1 MTPEAPWPGVLDFP
15 QDQFAALMAFVEAER
30 ERHPHEVYPQDEELF
45 AAFRLTPYDEVKV
58 VLLGQDPYPSPGDAM
73 GLSFSVR
80 PDRPLTKSL
89 LSINLMMSF
98 DGLEPLTHGDLTKW
112 GEQGVL
118 LLNTALTVVR
128 SDAGSHLQQ
137 WKPFTDAVIDL
148 LLARDQPMVFLL
160 WGGAARKWER
170 RIAATAHQPVA
181 APHPTSWEPALTR
194 FRESRSF
201 SHVNDLLVGMGHDP
215 IDWEI
220 S

>member
-1 MTPEAPWPGVLDFP
+1 
-15 QDQFAALMAFVEAER
+15 MAFVEAER
-30 ERHPHEVYPQDEELF
+30 ERHPGEVYPQDEELF

-89 LSINLMMSF
+89 LSINLMMAF
-98 DGLEPLTHGDLTKW
+98 DELKPLTHGDLTPW

-128 SDAGSHLQQ
+128 KDAGSHLEQ
-137 WKPFTDAVIDL
+137 WEPFTEAVIEI
-148 LLARDQPMVFLL
+148 LLARDLPMVFLL
-160 WGGAARKWER
+160 WGGPAKKWER
-170 RIAATAHQPVA
+170 RIKATAHKAVA
-181 APHPTSWEPALTR
+181 APHPTSREPALTR

-201 SHVNDLLVGMGHDP
+201 SQVNDLLVGMGHDP

>member
-1 MTPEAPWPGVLDFP
+1 MTPKAPWPGVLDFP
-15 QDQFAALMAFVEAER
+15 RDEFAALMAFVEAER
-30 ERHPHEVYPQDEELF
+30 ERHPDEVYPKDEELF
-45 AAFRLTPYDEVKV
+45 AAFRLTPYAEVKV

-89 LSINLMMSF
+89 HSINAMMAF
-98 DGLEPLTHGDLTKW
+98 DGLEPLTHGDLTRW

-128 SDAGSHLQQ
+128 SDAGSHLDR
-137 WKPFTDAVIDL
+137 WKPFTDAVIEL

-160 WGGAARKWER
+160 WGGAAKKWER
-170 RIAATAHQPVA
+170 RIKATAHKPVA

-201 SHVNDLLVGMGHDP
+201 SQVNDLLEGMGHDP

-220 S
+220 P